1 MESMSKNKILRF
13 YTSSTDKIKNTPVY
27 EAIANAAKKNGL
39 SGATVFR
46 GIMGYGTSSELYS
59 ERFWEMVDKVPVV
72 VEIVEEEEKI
82 KMFLDSIL
90 PWLND
95 MPKGCLVTCQDTEII
110 LLHKGMPKHEGEKK

>member
-1 MESMSKNKILRF
+1 MGSMSKNKILRF

-72 VEIVEEEEKI
+72 VEIIEEEEKI
-82 KMFLDSIL
+82 KMFLESIL
-90 PWLND
+90 PWLNNI
-95 MPKGCLVTCQDTEII
+95 PKGCLVTCQDTEII
-110 LLHKGMPKHEGEKK
+110 LLHKGMPKHEAK

>member
-27 EAIANAAKKNGL
+27 EAIANAAKENGL
-39 SGATVFR
+39 SGATVFK

-72 VEIVEEEEKI
+72 VEIVEKEEQI

-95 MPKGCLVTCQDTEII
+95 MPKGCLVTCQDTEIL
-110 LLHKGMPKHEGEKK
+110 LLHKGMPNHEGEKK